1 MVVVSCDHLLSK
13 DEPTGKMLYRDVG
26 LMAMKWLAVYWFLV
40 DTNIL
45 QYSNSNNQTPSSRVK
60 RENLGL

>member
-1 MVVVSCDHLLSK
+1 MVVVSCDHLLST